1 MANLYRAFGRTVELS
16 GTNALEGTGLY
27 ILGDASD
34 GIVGT
39 FSIHLAN
46 LNAFTGTVTVKARS
60 RMPQADTDAVVFQ
73 PIPYLSLYLN
83 GAIGDMTYH
92 TAPITGESIILVPA
106 TGLQIGLDCTVTSG
120 LGRIY
125 WCPMEGAAA

>member
-1 MANLYRAFGRTVELS
+1 MANLYRAYGRTIELNGAS
-16 GTNALEGTGLY
+16 AVEGTGLY

-46 LNAFTGTVTVKARS
+46 LATFAGSVTIKARS
-60 RMPQADTDAVVFQ
+60 RMTQADADNVVFQ

-92 TAPITGESIILVPA
+92 TAPITGESIVLVPA

-120 LGRIY
+120 LARIY